1 MDTTMSATGSSVFLI
16 DDATDVRRRFAR
28 LIALIPGIEIAGQ
41 SAGVEHAFDIIVASR
56 ANVAVLD
63 PCFSGKTNL
72 PLLAALARV
81 RPSIVSIVLTNHC
94 ATPFRRACEAA
105 GADFFFDKTSEF
117 NLACHAIEAIA
128 YVRRAQSACPPGADH
143 ASCRSL

>member
-1 MDTTMSATGSSVFLI
+1 MDTAMSTIVSRVFLV
-16 DDATDVRRRFAR
+16 DDAAEVRRRFAR

-56 ANVAVLD
+56 ADVAVLD

-72 PLLAALARV
+72 LLLAALSRV
-81 RPSIVSIVLTNHC
+81 RPSIVSIVLTNHS
-94 ATPFRRACEAA
+94 ATAFRRACEAA

-117 NLACHAIEAIA
+117 GLACHAIEAIA
-128 YVRRAQSACPPGADH
+128 YARQAHH
-143 ASCRSL
+143 A